1 MARAANRLRQ
11 QLRPEDPTDLAF
23 DISEEN
29 IPAGFLKGD
38 VRSRSKRHLL
48 FATNQQL
55 QQLVLA
61 KNWYVD
67 GTFKLCRQPF
77 TQGAAS
83 KPNRFLYCLSSCLV
97 RESGTTVQC
106 CKKCWEYFLRL
117 QQSEAS
123 LWTLNKLSGR
133 SLESCCPTCH
143 CRDVCFTGRK
153 RCGER

>member
-1 MARAANRLRQ
+1 MTSPRRIFLPGSWRETSVAAASDTCSSQQTSNYSSLSWPKTGTLMAHLNSV
-11 QLRPEDPTDLAF
+11 
-23 DISEEN
+23 ISPSPN
-29 IPAGFLKGD
+29 CLPSTPLWG
-38 VRSRSKRHLL
+38 
-48 FATNQQL
+48 AT
-55 QQLVLA
+55 
-61 KNWYVD
+61 
-67 GTFKLCRQPF
+67 
-77 TQGAAS
+77 S
-83 KPNRFLYCLSSCLV
+83 KPNRFLCCLSSCLV

>member
-1 MARAANRLRQ
+1 MFRPASAIVNEVLLEERVDEHPCPSLPKPENMARAANRLRQ

-97 RESGTTVQC
+97 RESRTTVQC
-106 CKKCWEYFLRL
+106 CKKC
-117 QQSEAS
+117 
-123 LWTLNKLSGR
+123 
-133 SLESCCPTCH
+133 
-143 CRDVCFTGRK
+143 
-153 RCGER
+153 